1 MEKSASLTSGY
12 AAVTEFGTFMQT
24 CSTEVYSGKVWIDN
38 LSFEIIGNSSEKFN
52 DPLNIARSFELNS
65 KPQNLNFEK

>member
-1 MEKSASLTSGY
+1 M
-12 AAVTEFGTFMQT
+12 
-24 CSTEVYSGKVWIDN
+24 EVYSGKVWIDN

>member
-38 LSFEIIGNSSEKFN
+38 LSFEAFI
-52 DPLNIARSFELNS
+52 LQVA
-65 KPQNLNFEK
+65 QNWREMRNHRYPYING